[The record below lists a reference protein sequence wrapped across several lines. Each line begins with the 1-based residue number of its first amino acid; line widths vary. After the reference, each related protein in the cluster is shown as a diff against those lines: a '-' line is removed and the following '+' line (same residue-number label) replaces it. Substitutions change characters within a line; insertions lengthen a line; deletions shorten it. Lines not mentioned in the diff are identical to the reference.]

1 MNVNPLH
8 VRTFRNATALY
19 SAIAEQDRQR
29 GVHGG
34 RVKTLADL
42 LFSYVDAGK
51 PNRIK
56 SARPGVFHIMLQ
68 KEMRVR
74 DAGL

>member
-1 MNVNPLH
+1 M
-8 VRTFRNATALY
+8 RTFLNATALY

-34 RVKTLADL
+34 REKTLEDL
-42 LFSYVDAGK
+42 FFFSYVDAGK
-51 PNRIK
+51 PDRIK

-68 KEMRVR
+68 KGMRVR
-74 DAGL
+74 SAGL